1 MGNES
6 LIVPR
11 QTGHFVTFGKQLSH
25 VCACLHG
32 RMHITLRSSEK
43 GSRHALH
50 SFTPSELDSALQDLI
65 SV

>member
-11 QTGHFVTFGKQLSH
+11 QTGHLFIFGIHLSH
-25 VCACLHG
+25 VCACPHG
-32 RMHITLRSSEK
+32 RMHITLRSPEK
-43 GSRHALH
+43 DCQQMLQ
-50 SFTPSELDSALQDLI
+50 SFSLFELDSALQDFI

>member
-1 MGNES
+1 MGNEF

-11 QTGHFVTFGKQLSH
+11 QTGHFVTFGKHLSH

-32 RMHITLRSSEK
+32 SMSITLRSSEK
-43 GSRHALH
+43 GSMHALH
-50 SFTPSELDSALQDLI
+50 SFSPLELDSVLQDLI